1 MSKRFFVALFAT
13 VCAIVACSGKADKEQ
28 TKGTA
33 DSYLQLRLNMVKTQ
47 IEARGIKD
55 PKVLKAMREVPR
67 EEFVPIEYRKFAYED
82 TPLPIGEGQTISQ
95 PYIVALMT
103 EALELKGDERVL
115 EIGTGSGY
123 QAAVLAEI
131 VKEVYTIEILEPLYR
146 RATET
151 LKRLGYKNIYT
162 KLGDGYL
169 GWEEKAPFD
178 AIIVT
183 CSVDHVPKP
192 LERQLRVGGRLI
204 MPLGPEYS
212 YQNLVLFTKLPDG
225 SLVQKT
231 LIPVAFVPML
241 GPKREPEQKEERVEE
256 QEAPR

>member
-1 MSKRFFVALFAT
+1 MFICV
-13 VCAIVACSGKADKEQ
+13 IIACTKKAENEQ
-28 TKGTA
+28 TKGA
-33 DSYLQLRLNMVKTQ
+33 DSYLQLRLDMVKTQ

-55 PKVLKAMREVPR
+55 PNVIKAMSEVPR
-67 EEFVPIEYRKFAYED
+67 NEFVPIEYRKFAYED

-103 EALELKGDERVL
+103 EALGLKGDEKVL

-123 QAAVLAEI
+123 QAAVLSKIA
-131 VKEVYTIEILEPLYR
+131 KEVYTIEILEPLYR

-151 LKRLGYKNIYT
+151 LKKLGYKNVYT
-162 KLGDGYL
+162 RLGDGYL

-178 AIIVT
+178 AILIT

-192 LERQLRVGGRLI
+192 LERQLSIGGRLV

-212 YQNLVLFTKLPDG
+212 YQNLVLFNKLPDG

-241 GPKREPEQKEERVEE
+241 GPKKEPEQQEEKSEE
-256 QEAPR
+256 KK

>member
-1 MSKRFFVALFAT
+1 MNKRFF
-13 VCAIVACSGKADKEQ
+13 IVLIVSSCVLIACTKQAQNEQ
-28 TKGTA
+28 TTDA
-33 DSYLQLRLNMVKTQ
+33 IDPYLQARLNMVKTQ

-55 PKVLKAMREVPR
+55 PAVLKAMREVPR
-67 EEFVPIEYRKFAYED
+67 DEFVPLEYKKFAYED

-103 EALELKGDERVL
+103 EVLELKGDEKVL

-123 QAAVLAEI
+123 QAAVLAKI

-151 LKRLGYKNIYT
+151 LKRLGYRNVYT

-178 AIIVT
+178 AILVT

-192 LERQLRVGGRLI
+192 LERQLRVGGRLV

-241 GPKREPEQKEERVEE
+241 GPKREPDQKSEEVEE
-256 QEAPR
+256 KK